1 MLLYQCNKCEIQIQ
15 LTKVVMK
22 VIDGKICNI
31 GSECP
36 ECGEY
41 MQEVEKEFGG
51 FPNIRRT
58 EPSLSKRKD
67 RMWKE
72 TKEKLTS

>member
-36 ECGEY
+36 KCNEY
-41 MQEVEKEFGG
+41 MQEVDKEFGG
-51 FPNIRRT
+51 FPNIKRT
-58 EPSLSKRKD
+58 ETSLSNRKD
-67 RMWKE
+67 
-72 TKEKLTS
+72 KLWSGVKDRLK

>member
-36 ECGEY
+36 KCGEY
-41 MQEVEKEFGG
+41 MQEVEKEFCG
-51 FPNIRRT
+51 FPNIKRT
-58 EPSLSKRKD
+58 EPSLSNRKD
-67 RMWKE
+67 
-72 TKEKLTS
+72 KLWSGVKDRLK

>member
-41 MQEVEKEFGG
+41 MQEVEKKFGG
-51 FPNIRRT
+51 FPNIKRT
-58 EPSLSKRKD
+58 EPSLSNRKD
-67 RMWKE
+67 
-72 TKEKLTS
+72 KLWSGVKDRFK